1 MSQHKDK
8 TDAMNA
14 FKKSFHDFRRHIAA
28 NCPLAEKLV
37 SFADHDLAGDELR
50 ALKEHVDLCPVCLD
64 ALQKLQ
70 SARTTTQDSESPA
83 PNWPAVEA
91 EMDARVY
98 SYLDTLATS
107 KSPTDTVETGTS
119 LLSRIKT
126 FVGKLRLPPA
136 PAYAGLAMVVLLV
149 SLYGYAFFSRPATFA
164 VAQIQLLPATQLRGV
179 PEQADSFQQ
188 GLANFHEEHFQ
199 RAIENFTGYLQE
211 SPDHYLANFYLGVSY
226 LASAK
231 VKLLGLASKFDS
243 RKVEKGIDY
252 LQRALN
258 LAEGNAFYTE
268 DCLWYLGKAY
278 LMLGRVNQAQQHFQR
293 LLALPQPDLTRK
305 SQTHQI
311 LQQMSHFGAVK
322 P

>member
-1 MSQHKDK
+1 MSQHKDNA
-8 TDAMNA
+8 DAMHA
-14 FKKSFHDFRRHIAA
+14 YKKQFGDLRKRLAA
-28 NCPLAEKLV
+28 NCPPVEKLM

-50 ALKEHVDLCPVCLD
+50 ALKEHVDLCPVCLE
-64 ALQKLQ
+64 ALQQLL
-70 SARTTTQDSESPA
+70 SVRNTAQDAEGPTP

-98 SYLDTLATS
+98 SYLDA
-107 KSPTDTVETGTS
+107 KAPAKAAEAGAGI
-119 LLSRIKT
+119 LSRMMTYLNK
-126 FVGKLRLPPA
+126 FLLPPV
-136 PAYAGLAMVVLLV
+136 PVYAGLAMVILLV
-149 SLYGYAFFSRPATFA
+149 SLYGYAFFKRPATFE
-164 VAQIQLLPATQLRGV
+164 VAQIQLPTNTQLRGIS
-179 PEQADSFQQ
+179 EQIDLFQQ

-211 SPDHYLANFYLGVSY
+211 SPNHYLANFYLGVSY

-231 VKLLGLASKFDS
+231 LRLLGLHYQFES
-243 RKVEKGIDY
+243 RRVEQGIEY
-252 LQRALN
+252 LQTALS

-305 SQTHQI
+305 SQASQI
-311 LQQMSHFGAVK
+311 LQQMSHFGETK
-322 P
+322 Q